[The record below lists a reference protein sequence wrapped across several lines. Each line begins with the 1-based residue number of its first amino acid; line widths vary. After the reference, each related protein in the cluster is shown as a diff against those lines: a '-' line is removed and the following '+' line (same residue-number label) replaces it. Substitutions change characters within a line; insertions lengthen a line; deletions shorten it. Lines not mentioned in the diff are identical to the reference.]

1 MGVQSVSTTDEEAGF
16 EASGNEWIG
25 RRVCRWEADDCILG
39 TCRSWRS
46 AESIVEQAFNAVDDD
61 GSGLLDRDEVRSLLE
76 MMGKRPT
83 EADLDAAMAELDSD
97 GSGEVDFD
105 EFSEYWEAHAED
117 GGGLLQGVMADN
129 SQPLWR
135 VVLDS
140 GIATEMEGDK
150 MMAVLNQYEILEPR
164 LLADLQTANAATEP
178 PAWQRRQAMNAAVL
192 WSENWGLE
200 SHALAAQAK
209 ASSRK
214 LLEALLVEQ
223 LERLK
228 EQQAACVAVV
238 AGVEGDG
245 NGGRDWREGQLGK
258 ERFNKD
264 FEPPPLDALQLF
276 SVTDGGEPYRPVSSL
291 ETSDDLSDGTCGND
305 GFLRWQALASVQEV
319 DLKRVAAIGK
329 ALKRSLSAVVWE
341 WDKKQQR
348 IDLDTKASGKLV
360 QQRDVMTGK
369 ILTGEWRME
378 VRSALLPLSS
388 TVSPACAGWLCA
400 SCAFWRCANSQYGS
414 SCPSVTGSYV
424 AWRRVR

>member
-140 GIATEMEGDK
+140 GITTEMEGDK

-329 ALKRSLSAVVWE
+329 ALKRSLSAVGWE

-360 QQRDVMTGK
+360 PQRDVMTGK

-388 TVSPACAGWLCA
+388 TVSPACAGRLCA
-400 SCAFWRCANSQYGS
+400 SCALWRCTNSQ
-414 SCPSVTGSYV
+414 
-424 AWRRVR
+424 

>member
-140 GIATEMEGDK
+140 GITTEMEGDK

-329 ALKRSLSAVVWE
+329 ALKRSLSAVGWE

-360 QQRDVMTGK
+360 PQRDVMTGK

-378 VRSALLPLSS
+378 VRSALLL
-388 TVSPACAGWLCA
+388 L
-400 SCAFWRCANSQYGS
+400 
-414 SCPSVTGSYV
+414 PSVRLVPAGAV
-424 AWRRVR
+424 RVVLSGAVPIVTVRFELSVRD

>member
-140 GIATEMEGDK
+140 GITTEMEGDK

-209 ASSRK
+209 ASSRE

-329 ALKRSLSAVVWE
+329 ALKRSLSAVGWE

-360 QQRDVMTGK
+360 PQRDVMTGK

-378 VRSALLPLSS
+378 VRSALLLLPSVRLDPAGAVRVVLSS
-388 TVSPACAGWLCA
+388 YP
-400 SCAFWRCANSQYGS
+400 F
-414 SCPSVTGSYV
+414 VTDS
-424 AWRRVR
+424 

>member
-140 GIATEMEGDK
+140 GITTEMEGDK

-164 LLADLQTANAATEP
+164 LLADLQKANAATEP

-209 ASSRK
+209 ASSRE

-329 ALKRSLSAVVWE
+329 ALKRSLSAVGWE

-360 QQRDVMTGK
+360 PQRDVMTGK

-378 VRSALLPLSS
+378 VRSALLLLPSVRLDPAGAVRVVLSS
-388 TVSPACAGWLCA
+388 YP
-400 SCAFWRCANSQYGS
+400 F
-414 SCPSVTGSYV
+414 VTDS
-424 AWRRVR
+424 